1 MNDNKALLV
10 MDMQNGI
17 ISSLSDTKD
26 LIDKTNEAITTARQ
40 MELPIIFV
48 RVAFSKNFMEI
59 SSNNKMFSRIKESGQ
74 PMTVKDK
81 STQIIDELHMDDD
94 DLLVTKQRISAF
106 TGSNLE
112 VLLRSLQID
121 HLVLT
126 GIATSGV
133 VLSTGVEAFDKDFK
147 LTFLQ
152 DAMADRSSEM
162 HEFLTNH
169 ILTRYGDVLTVAD
182 WQKQ

>member
-26 LIDKTNEAITTARQ
+26 LIDKTNAAITTARQ

-106 TGSNLE
+106 TRSNLE

-121 HLVLT
+121 HLVLS

-152 DAMADRSSEM
+152 DAMADRSSET

-169 ILTRYGDVLTVAD
+169 ILTRYGDVLTIAD